1 MEISDADLIRAVLA
15 GDSASFEPLV
25 VKYQPR
31 IFATVRKYA
40 RRDSEVEDI
49 VQEIFLKAFSK
60 LSSFRGESPFEHWLM
75 KLSVR
80 TCYDFLRAH
89 QRNREQVVS
98 DFTEEE
104 SAWLESVPS
113 KASFTNEQDVNA
125 ARAHLHKGM
134 EQLPPQSRMVIQLL
148 EIEERSLKEIAEIT
162 GWSISLI
169 KVRAFRARA
178 AMKKALERLEK
189 GKYL

>member
-1 MEISDADLIRAVLA
+1 MEISDADLIKAVLA

-40 RRDSEVEDI
+40 RRESEVEDI

-60 LSSFRGESPFEHWLM
+60 LSTFRGESPFEHWLM

-104 SAWLESVPS
+104 SAWL
-113 KASFTNEQDVNA
+113 
-125 ARAHLHKGM
+125 
-134 EQLPPQSRMVIQLL
+134 
-148 EIEERSLKEIAEIT
+148 
-162 GWSISLI
+162 
-169 KVRAFRARA
+169 
-178 AMKKALERLEK
+178 
-189 GKYL
+189 

>member
-1 MEISDADLIRAVLA
+1 
-15 GDSASFEPLV
+15 
-25 VKYQPR
+25 
-31 IFATVRKYA
+31 
-40 RRDSEVEDI
+40 
-49 VQEIFLKAFSK
+49 
-60 LSSFRGESPFEHWLM
+60 M

-113 KASFTNEQDVNA
+113 NASFGNEQDVNA
-125 ARAHLHKGM
+125 ARALLHKVM

-148 EIEERSLKEIAEIT
+148 EIEERSLKEIEEIT

>member
-1 MEISDADLIRAVLA
+1 MELSDADLIKAVLA
-15 GDSASFEPLV
+15 GDAASFEPLV
-25 VKYQPR
+25 IKYQPR

-40 RRDSEVEDI
+40 RRESEVEDI
-49 VQEIFLKAFSK
+49 VQEIFLKAYSK
-60 LSSFRGESPFEHWLM
+60 LSTFRGESPFEHWLM

-98 DFTEEE
+98 DFNEEE
-104 SAWLESVPS
+104 ASWLEKVPS
-113 KASFTNEQDVNA
+113 ATSPSHEQDVNA
-125 ARAHLHKGM
+125 VRALLQKVM
-134 EQLPPQSRMVIQLL
+134 EQLPPQSRLVIQLL

-189 GKYL
+189 AKYL